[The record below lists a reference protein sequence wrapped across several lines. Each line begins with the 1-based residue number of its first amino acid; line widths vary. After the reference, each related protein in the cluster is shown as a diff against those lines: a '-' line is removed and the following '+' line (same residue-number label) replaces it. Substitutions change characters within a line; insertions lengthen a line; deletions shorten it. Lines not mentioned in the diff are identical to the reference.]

1 MSSNDDIDTE
11 RRQIHQR
18 LETAHA
24 ALKAARI
31 AYDRLQIEKAREAGE
46 YEERLE
52 AMREMICTLTLGGIG
67 AVL

>member
-18 LETAHA
+18 LESAHA

-46 YEERLE
+46 YEERIE
-52 AMREMICTLTLGGIG
+52 ALREMIAWVTCG
-67 AVL
+67 ARL